1 MVTVVTAAKVGVVST
16 ASVFISLVT
25 DIISLISDVIF
36 PVLKSIPSASDVIFP
51 VANFIS
57 FESDVISPVANFI
70 SSESDIISPVMP
82 LKMISGLETV
92 ISRLDIIVADT
103 EITISCLAIVLKG
116 LSTNLRMVGVGTN
129 KNSLP
134 LGLASCAVLTPGE
147 RVTYFTNNAMQSS
160 VATAE

>member
-1 MVTVVTAAKVGVVST
+1 MTVVTAAKVGVVSS
-16 ASVFISLVT
+16 ASVFIPLVS

-36 PVLKSIPSASDVIFP
+36 PVVKSIPSASDVT
-51 VANFIS
+51 S
-57 FESDVISPVANFI
+57 L
-70 SSESDIISPVMP
+70 VMP
-82 LKMISGLETV
+82 LKMISGFETV

-103 EITISCLAIVLKG
+103 GITISCLAIVLKG

-147 RVTYFTNNAMQSS
+147 RVTYFTNNAMSLS

>member
-1 MVTVVTAAKVGVVST
+1 MTAAKVGVVSS
-16 ASVFISLVT
+16 ASVFISLETYV
-25 DIISLISDVIF
+25 ILLISDVIF
-36 PVLKSIPSASDVIFP
+36 PVAKSIPFASDVIFP
-51 VANFIS
+51 V
-57 FESDVISPVANFI
+57 VNFI
-70 SSESDIISPVMP
+70 SSESEIISSVMP
-82 LKMISGLETV
+82 LKMISGFETV

-116 LSTNLRMVGVGTN
+116 LSTDLRMVGVGTN

-147 RVTYFTNNAMQSS
+147 RVTYFTNNAMSLS

>member
-1 MVTVVTAAKVGVVST
+1 MVVTAAKVGVVTT

-36 PVLKSIPSASDVIFP
+36 PVVKSIPFASDVILSVVNVIPSASDVI
-51 VANFIS
+51 
-57 FESDVISPVANFI
+57 SPM
-70 SSESDIISPVMP
+70 MP
-82 LKMISGLETV
+82 LKMISGFETV
-92 ISRLDIIVADT
+92 ISRLDIIVSDT
-103 EITISCLAIVLKG
+103 EITISCLAIILKG

-147 RVTYFTNNAMQSS
+147 RVTYFTNNAMSLS

>member
-1 MVTVVTAAKVGVVST
+1 MTVVTAAKVGVVSS

-25 DIISLISDVIF
+25 DIISLISDVI
-36 PVLKSIPSASDVIFP
+36 VLVVNFISSESDVIFSVVNFIPSASDVI
-51 VANFIS
+51 S
-57 FESDVISPVANFI
+57 L
-70 SSESDIISPVMP
+70 VMP
-82 LKMISGLETV
+82 LKMISGFETV

-116 LSTNLRMVGVGTN
+116 LSTDLRMVGVGN
-129 KNSLP
+129 KKNSLP

-147 RVTYFTNNAMQSS
+147 RVTYFTNNAMSLS

>member
-1 MVTVVTAAKVGVVST
+1 MVVTAAKVGVVST

-25 DIISLISDVIF
+25 DVILLISDVIF
-36 PVLKSIPSASDVIFP
+36 PVVKSIPSASDVIFP
-51 VANFIS
+51 VVN
-57 FESDVISPVANFI
+57 VI
-70 SSESDIISPVMP
+70 SSESEIISSEML

-103 EITISCLAIVLKG
+103 EITISCLAIILKG

-147 RVTYFTNNAMQSS
+147 RVTYFTNNAMSLS

>member
-1 MVTVVTAAKVGVVST
+1 MTVVTAAKVGVVSS

-25 DIISLISDVIF
+25 DIISLMSDVIF
-36 PVLKSIPSASDVIFP
+36 VVVKSIPSASDVIFP
-51 VANFIS
+51 V
-57 FESDVISPVANFI
+57 VNFI
-70 SSESDIISPVMP
+70 SSASDIISPVMP

-103 EITISCLAIVLKG
+103 EITISCLAIILKG
-116 LSTNLRMVGVGTN
+116 LSPNLRMVGVGTN

-147 RVTYFTNNAMQSS
+147 RVTYFTNNAMSLS

>member
-1 MVTVVTAAKVGVVST
+1 MVVTAAKVGVVSS

-36 PVLKSIPSASDVIFP
+36 PV
-51 VANFIS
+51 
-57 FESDVISPVANFI
+57 ANFI
-70 SSESDIISPVMP
+70 SSESDVIFSVVNVIPSASDVISLVMP

-147 RVTYFTNNAMQSS
+147 RVTYFTNNAMSLS

>member
-1 MVTVVTAAKVGVVST
+1 MVTVVTAAKVGVVTT

-36 PVLKSIPSASDVIFP
+36 VVVKSIPSASDVIFP
-51 VANFIS
+51 VVN
-57 FESDVISPVANFI
+57 VI
-70 SSESDIISPVMP
+70 SSESEIISSVML

-103 EITISCLAIVLKG
+103 EITISCLAIILKG

-147 RVTYFTNNAMQSS
+147 RVTYFTNNAMSLS

>member
-1 MVTVVTAAKVGVVST
+1 MVVTAAKVGVVST

-36 PVLKSIPSASDVIFP
+36 PVVNVIPSASDVIF
-51 VANFIS
+51 S
-57 FESDVISPVANFI
+57 VANFI
-70 SSESDIISPVMP
+70 SSESEIISPVMP
-82 LKMISGLETV
+82 LKMISGFETV

-116 LSTNLRMVGVGTN
+116 LSTDLRMVGVGTN

-147 RVTYFTNNAMQSS
+147 RVTYFTNNAMSLS

>member
-1 MVTVVTAAKVGVVST
+1 MVVTVVKVGVAST
-16 ASVFISLVT
+16 ASVFISLVLEF
-25 DIISLISDVIF
+25 ISLVSDVIL
-36 PVLKSIPSASDVIFP
+36 PVMNFILSASDVIF
-51 VANFIS
+51 
-57 FESDVISPVANFI
+57 PVANFI

-82 LKMISGLETV
+82 LKMISGLETE

-103 EITISCLAIVLKG
+103 EITISCLAIILKG

-147 RVTYFTNNAMQSS
+147 SVTYFTNNAMSLS

>member
-1 MVTVVTAAKVGVVST
+1 MVVTAAKVGVVSS

-36 PVLKSIPSASDVIFP
+36 PVVNVIPSASDVIFS
-51 VANFIS
+51 VVNFIPS
-57 FESDVISPVANFI
+57 ASDV
-70 SSESDIISPVMP
+70 ISPVMP

-103 EITISCLAIVLKG
+103 EITISCLAIILKG
-116 LSTNLRMVGVGTN
+116 LSTNLRMVGVDTN

-147 RVTYFTNNAMQSS
+147 RVTYFTNNAMSLS

>member
-1 MVTVVTAAKVGVVST
+1 MTVVTAAKVGVVSS

-25 DIISLISDVIF
+25 DINSLISDVIF
-36 PVLKSIPSASDVIFP
+36 VVVNFISSVSDVIFP
-51 VANFIS
+51 LVN
-57 FESDVISPVANFI
+57 VIPYA
-70 SSESDIISPVMP
+70 SDIISPVMP

-103 EITISCLAIVLKG
+103 EITISCLAIILKG
-116 LSTNLRMVGVGTN
+116 LSTNLRIVGVGTN

-147 RVTYFTNNAMQSS
+147 RVTYFTNNAMSLS

>member
-1 MVTVVTAAKVGVVST
+1 MTVVTAAKVGVVSS

-36 PVLKSIPSASDVIFP
+36 PVVNVIPSASDVIFS
-51 VANFIS
+51 VVNFIPS
-57 FESDVISPVANFI
+57 ASDV
-70 SSESDIISPVMP
+70 ISPVMP
-82 LKMISGLETV
+82 LKMISGFETV

-134 LGLASCAVLTPGE
+134 LGLASCAVLTPRGE
-147 RVTYFTNNAMQSS
+147 SDLFY
-160 VATAE
+160 

>member
-1 MVTVVTAAKVGVVST
+1 MTVVTAAKVGVVTT

-25 DIISLISDVIF
+25 DIISLMSDVIF
-36 PVLKSIPSASDVIFP
+36 PVVKSIPSALDVIVPVENVIPSASDV
-51 VANFIS
+51 
-57 FESDVISPVANFI
+57 
-70 SSESDIISPVMP
+70 ISPVMP

-103 EITISCLAIVLKG
+103 EITISCLAIILKG
-116 LSTNLRMVGVGTN
+116 LSTNLRMVGVDTN

-147 RVTYFTNNAMQSS
+147 RVTYFTNNAMSLS

>member
-1 MVTVVTAAKVGVVST
+1 MVVTAAKVGVVSS

-36 PVLKSIPSASDVIFP
+36 PVVKSLPSASDVIFP
-51 VANFIS
+51 VAKSIPS
-57 FESDVISPVANFI
+57 ESDV
-70 SSESDIISPVMP
+70 ISPVMP
-82 LKMISGLETV
+82 LKMISGFETV

-103 EITISCLAIVLKG
+103 EITISCLAIILKG
-116 LSTNLRMVGVGTN
+116 LSTNLRMVGVGTD

-134 LGLASCAVLTPGE
+134 LGLTSCAVLTPGE
-147 RVTYFTNNAMQSS
+147 RVTYFTNNAMSLS

>member
-1 MVTVVTAAKVGVVST
+1 MFVTAAKVGVVTT

-36 PVLKSIPSASDVIFP
+36 PVAKSIPSASDVIFP
-51 VANFIS
+51 VVN
-57 FESDVISPVANFI
+57 VI
-70 SSESDIISPVMP
+70 SSESEIISSVMP

-103 EITISCLAIVLKG
+103 EITISCLAIILKG

-147 RVTYFTNNAMQSS
+147 RVTYFTNNAMSLS

>member
-1 MVTVVTAAKVGVVST
+1 MVVTAAKVGVVST

-25 DIISLISDVIF
+25 DIISLISEVIF
-36 PVLKSIPSASDVIFP
+36 PVVKSIPSASDV
-51 VANFIS
+51 
-57 FESDVISPVANFI
+57 
-70 SSESDIISPVMP
+70 ISPVMP

-103 EITISCLAIVLKG
+103 EITISRLAIILKG
-116 LSTNLRMVGVGTN
+116 LSTDLRMVGVDTN

-147 RVTYFTNNAMQSS
+147 RVTYFTNNAMSLS

>member
-1 MVTVVTAAKVGVVST
+1 MVVKAAKVGVVST
-16 ASVFISLVT
+16 ASVFIPLVS

-36 PVLKSIPSASDVIFP
+36 PVVKSIPSAPDVIFP
-51 VANFIS
+51 VVN
-57 FESDVISPVANFI
+57 VIPSA
-70 SSESDIISPVMP
+70 SDIISPVMP

-103 EITISCLAIVLKG
+103 EITISCLAIILKG

-134 LGLASCAVLTPGE
+134 LGLASCAVLPPGE
-147 RVTYFTNNAMQSS
+147 RVTYFTNNAMSLS

>member
-1 MVTVVTAAKVGVVST
+1 MVVTAAKVGVVSS

-25 DIISLISDVIF
+25 DIILLISDVIF
-36 PVLKSIPSASDVIFP
+36 VVVKSIPSASDVIFP
-51 VANFIS
+51 VANVIPS
-57 FESDVISPVANFI
+57 ASDV
-70 SSESDIISPVMP
+70 ISPVMP

-92 ISRLDIIVADT
+92 TSRLDIIVADT
-103 EITISCLAIVLKG
+103 EITISCLAIILKG
-116 LSTNLRMVGVGTN
+116 LSTDLRMVGVDTN

-147 RVTYFTNNAMQSS
+147 RVTYFTNNAMSLS

>member
-1 MVTVVTAAKVGVVST
+1 MTVVTAAKVGVVSS
-16 ASVFISLVT
+16 ASIFISLVT

-36 PVLKSIPSASDVIFP
+36 PVAKSIPSASDVIFP
-51 VANFIS
+51 V
-57 FESDVISPVANFI
+57 VNFI
-70 SSESDIISPVMP
+70 SSESEIISSVMP

-116 LSTNLRMVGVGTN
+116 LSTDLRMVGVGTN

-147 RVTYFTNNAMQSS
+147 RVTYFTNNAMSLS

>member
-1 MVTVVTAAKVGVVST
+1 MTVVTAAKVGVVTT
-16 ASVFISLVT
+16 ASVFISLVM

-36 PVLKSIPSASDVIFP
+36 PVVNVIPSASDVIFL
-51 VANFIS
+51 V
-57 FESDVISPVANFI
+57 VNFI
-70 SSESDIISPVMP
+70 SSESDVISPVMP

-147 RVTYFTNNAMQSS
+147 RVTYFTNNAMSLS

>member
-1 MVTVVTAAKVGVVST
+1 MVVTTAKVGVVST

-36 PVLKSIPSASDVIFP
+36 PVANVIFSVVNVIPSASDV
-51 VANFIS
+51 
-57 FESDVISPVANFI
+57 
-70 SSESDIISPVMP
+70 ISPVMP
-82 LKMISGLETV
+82 LKMISGFETV

-116 LSTNLRMVGVGTN
+116 LSPNLRMVGVGTN
-129 KNSLP
+129 KDSLP
-134 LGLASCAVLTPGE
+134 LGLASCAVLTLGE
-147 RVTYFTNNAMQSS
+147 RVTYFTNNAMSLS

>member
-1 MVTVVTAAKVGVVST
+1 MTVVTAAKVGVVST

-36 PVLKSIPSASDVIFP
+36 PVVNVIPSASDVIFS
-51 VANFIS
+51 VVNFIPS
-57 FESDVISPVANFI
+57 ASDV
-70 SSESDIISPVMP
+70 ISPVMP

-134 LGLASCAVLTPGE
+134 LGVASCAVLTPGE
-147 RVTYFTNNAMQSS
+147 RETYFTNNAMSLS

>member
-1 MVTVVTAAKVGVVST
+1 MVVTAAKVGVVAT

-36 PVLKSIPSASDVIFP
+36 PVVKSIPSASDV
-51 VANFIS
+51 
-57 FESDVISPVANFI
+57 
-70 SSESDIISPVMP
+70 ISPVMP

-147 RVTYFTNNAMQSS
+147 RVTYFTNNAMSLS

>member
-1 MVTVVTAAKVGVVST
+1 MTAAKVGVVSS

-36 PVLKSIPSASDVIFP
+36 PVVNVIPSASDVIFS
-51 VANFIS
+51 VVNFIPS
-57 FESDVISPVANFI
+57 ASDV
-70 SSESDIISPVMP
+70 ISPVMP
-82 LKMISGLETV
+82 LKMISGFETV

-116 LSTNLRMVGVGTN
+116 LSPNLRMVGVGTN

-147 RVTYFTNNAMQSS
+147 RVTYFTNNAMSLS

>member
-1 MVTVVTAAKVGVVST
+1 MTAAKVGVVAT
-16 ASVFISLVT
+16 ATVFISLVT

-36 PVLKSIPSASDVIFP
+36 PVAKSIPSASDVI
-51 VANFIS
+51 S
-57 FESDVISPVANFI
+57 L
-70 SSESDIISPVMP
+70 VMP
-82 LKMISGLETV
+82 LKMISGFETV

-103 EITISCLAIVLKG
+103 EITISCLAIILKG
-116 LSTNLRMVGVGTN
+116 LSPNLWMVGVGTN

-147 RVTYFTNNAMQSS
+147 RVTYFTNNAMSLS

>member
-1 MVTVVTAAKVGVVST
+1 MVTVVTAAKVGVVTT

-25 DIISLISDVIF
+25 DIILLISDVIF
-36 PVLKSIPSASDVIFP
+36 PVVKSIPSASDVIFP
-51 VANFIS
+51 VVKSIPS
-57 FESDVISPVANFI
+57 V
-70 SSESDIISPVMP
+70 SEIISPVMP

-103 EITISCLAIVLKG
+103 EITISCLAIILKG

-147 RVTYFTNNAMQSS
+147 RVTYFTNNAMSLS

>member
-1 MVTVVTAAKVGVVST
+1 MTVVTAAKVGVVSS

-36 PVLKSIPSASDVIFP
+36 PVVNVIPSALDVIFS
-51 VANFIS
+51 V
-57 FESDVISPVANFI
+57 VNFI
-70 SSESDIISPVMP
+70 SSESDVISPVMP
-82 LKMISGLETV
+82 LKMISGFETV

-116 LSTNLRMVGVGTN
+116 LSPNLRMVGVGTN

-147 RVTYFTNNAMQSS
+147 RVTYFTNNAMSLS

>member
-1 MVTVVTAAKVGVVST
+1 MTVVTAAKVGVVSS

-36 PVLKSIPSASDVIFP
+36 PVVNVIPSASDVI
-51 VANFIS
+51 VL
-57 FESDVISPVANFI
+57 VVNFI
-70 SSESDIISPVMP
+70 SSESDVISPVMP

-116 LSTNLRMVGVGTN
+116 LSTDLRMVGVGN
-129 KNSLP
+129 KKNSLP

-147 RVTYFTNNAMQSS
+147 RETYFTNNAMSLS

>member
-1 MVTVVTAAKVGVVST
+1 MVTVVTAAKVGVVTT

-25 DIISLISDVIF
+25 DIISLMSDVIF
-36 PVLKSIPSASDVIFP
+36 PVVKSIPSASDVI
-51 VANFIS
+51 
-57 FESDVISPVANFI
+57 
-70 SSESDIISPVMP
+70 SPVMQ
-82 LKMISGLETV
+82 LKMISGFETV

-103 EITISCLAIVLKG
+103 EITISCLAIILKG
-116 LSTNLRMVGVGTN
+116 LSTNLRMVGVDTN

-147 RVTYFTNNAMQSS
+147 RVTYFTNNAMSLS

>member
-1 MVTVVTAAKVGVVST
+1 MTVVTAAKVGVVSS

-36 PVLKSIPSASDVIFP
+36 PVVNVIPSASDVIFS
-51 VANFIS
+51 V
-57 FESDVISPVANFI
+57 VNFI
-70 SSESDIISPVMP
+70 SSESDVISPVMP

-116 LSTNLRMVGVGTN
+116 LSPNLRMVGVGTN

-147 RVTYFTNNAMQSS
+147 RETYFTNNAMSLS

>member
-1 MVTVVTAAKVGVVST
+1 MTVVTAAKVGVVTT

-25 DIISLISDVIF
+25 DIILLISDVIF
-36 PVLKSIPSASDVIFP
+36 VVVKSIPSASDVIFP
-51 VANFIS
+51 VVN
-57 FESDVISPVANFI
+57 VI
-70 SSESDIISPVMP
+70 SSESEIISSVML

-116 LSTNLRMVGVGTN
+116 LSTDLRMVGVGTN

-147 RVTYFTNNAMQSS
+147 RVTYFTNNAMSLS